1 MLRVAKPGAFLLCF
15 GGSRTFHR
23 MACNIEDAG
32 WEIRDTIMWLYGS
45 GFPKSYNISKGID
58 KHFKT
63 ERKVVGIDKNKI
75 ARNPNGKGRRG
86 AACSIGDMKKQ
97 LKSGN
102 TKTEDGRCLKKALA
116 LAEKQKENNIL
127 GEITIPATEQ
137 AQLWDGYGT
146 AMKPSYEP
154 IIVAMKPIDKNF
166 VNNALTHGVAGLN
179 IDGCR
184 INHNEKQRF
193 VFRGERREEST
204 YKYNQENP
212 SSSDNGMFRSGQIQ
226 GEGSASP
233 SPKGRFPANII
244 LDHEAAELLD
254 EQSAPNM
261 HSAGKKRSGGLG
273 KEENNKSIFNG
284 HNENNGSRFGDSGGA
299 SRFFQKCDF
308 TEEDDITRFFYTAKA
323 SRKERNAGCEE
334 LEEKQANKNGSG
346 LGRKCSLKKRINE
359 KGDDLIRS
367 KNTHPTV
374 KPLALLEYLC
384 NLTRTPTGGIVLD
397 PYAGSGTTGCACVN
411 TDRDFIGIELE
422 EDYVEIA
429 KKRIEYYENK
439 RKEKLFP

>member
-1 MLRVAKPGAFLLCF
+1 MGKKWDYDVPSVEVFQEMLRVAKPGAFLLCF

-32 WEIRDTIMWLYGS
+32 WQIRDTMLFLYGS
-45 GFPKSYNISKGID
+45 GFPKSLNISKQMD
-58 KHFKT
+58 KHFGA
-63 ERKVVGIDKNKI
+63 EREVVGIDIEK
-75 ARNPNGKGRRG
+75 A
-86 AACSIGDMKKQ
+86 KKQ
-97 LKSGN
+97 TGQKN
-102 TKTEDGRCLKKALA
+102 TTSLNDRIA
-116 LAEKQKENNIL
+116 NN
-127 GEITIPATEQ
+127 GAITAPATEQ